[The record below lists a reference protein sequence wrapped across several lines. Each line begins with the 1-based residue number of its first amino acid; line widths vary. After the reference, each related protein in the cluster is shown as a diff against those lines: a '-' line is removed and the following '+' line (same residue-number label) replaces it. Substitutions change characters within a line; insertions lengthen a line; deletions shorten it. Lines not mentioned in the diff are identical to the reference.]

1 MRPNPH
7 STHGISVKWG
17 NGTAK
22 LIAVTCD
29 PAVARV
35 KAMDLLRRAAAA
47 GHKQAQACV
56 IRLGET
62 PIAEATWTINGRQVV
77 KVQPHLLG

>member
-7 STHGISVKWG
+7 STHGISLKFG

-22 LIAVTCD
+22 LVAVTCD

-35 KAMDLLRRAAAA
+35 KAVDLLRRAAFA
-47 GHKQAQACV
+47 GHRDAQATV
-56 IRLGET
+56 IRLGEEPT
-62 PIAEATWTINGRQVV
+62 AEATWTINGRQVV
-77 KVQPHLLG
+77 KAQPHLLS